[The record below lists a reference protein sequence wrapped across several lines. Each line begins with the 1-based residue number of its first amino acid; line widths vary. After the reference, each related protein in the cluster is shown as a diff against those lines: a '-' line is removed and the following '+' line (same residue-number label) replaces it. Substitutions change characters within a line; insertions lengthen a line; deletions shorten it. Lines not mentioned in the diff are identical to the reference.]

1 MIKIVVLVEVKD
13 MKKLLGM
20 LLLVFVI
27 TMGFSGVVSAAD
39 SQSHGKS
46 MKKHHKYTDQHFIE
60 NMVPHHQAAV
70 NMSNI
75 ALTRAEHPE
84 VKYLAKNIKKS
95 QSREISEMRYWY
107 KKWYGKDVPRSSMM
121 NKEMKKMVNLSR
133 LESAKPF
140 DKEFIR
146 QMVPH
151 HQMAVTMARMAL
163 KNAKHPEIR
172 TLAHSIIKSQSVEIT
187 EMRYWYKK
195 WYGTNLPN
203 NQGMMASMMSM

>member
-1 MIKIVVLVEVKD
+1 

-20 LLLVFVI
+20 FLLVLVI
-27 TMGFSGVVSAAD
+27 IVGVSGVVSAAD
-39 SQSHGKS
+39 APGHGKT
-46 MKKHHKYTDQHFIE
+46 MKYPHKYSDRHFIE

-70 NMSNI
+70 DMSNI
-75 ALTRAEHPE
+75 ALKRAEHSE
-84 VKYLAKNIKKS
+84 VKYLAKNIKRS
-95 QSREISEMRYWY
+95 QSKEISEMRYWY

-121 NKEMKKMVNLSR
+121 NKAMKKMVNLNR

-151 HQMAVTMARMAL
+151 HQMAVMMARMAL
-163 KNAKHPEIR
+163 KNGKHPEIR
-172 TLAHSIIKSQSVEIT
+172 RLSRSIIKSQSVEIT
-187 EMRYWYKK
+187 EMKYWYKK

-203 NQGMMASMMSM
+203 NPGMMDSMMGM